1 MSLDDAVAAEH
12 RPPVS
17 EPAVL
22 GTRAPV
28 GLSTA
33 SVYPSTCTDA
43 FGIAADLGY
52 DGVEVMV
59 WTDPVSQDVAAL
71 QRLSEHYAMPVLAVH
86 APTLLVTQRVWGKD
100 PWVKI
105 ERSCEMARELGARTV
120 VAHPPFRWQ
129 RDYAAGFVEGVDRL
143 SESTGVAIAVENMY
157 PWRARQREILAYLP
171 GWDPVPQPYRH
182 VTLDLSHS
190 ATAGVSGLD
199 IATALGDRLT
209 HLHLADGSGSAKD
222 EHLVPGRGSQ
232 PCGDV
237 LGLLAERDWRGVVIV
252 EVNTR
257 KARGRPDRERD
268 LAESLA
274 FARLHLAAAA
284 RGTR

>member
-1 MSLDDAVAAEH
+1 MSLE
-12 RPPVS
+12 RS
-17 EPAVL
+17 VL
-22 GTRAPV
+22 RGTRAPV

-33 SVYPSTCTDA
+33 SVYPHTCSDA
-43 FGIAADLGY
+43 FGIARDLGY

-71 QRLSEHYAMPVLAVH
+71 ERLAEHYAVPVLAVH
-86 APTLLVTQRVWGKD
+86 APTLLVTQRVWGKE
-100 PWVKI
+100 PWTKI
-105 ERSCEMARELGARTV
+105 ERSCAMARRLGARTV

-129 RDYAAGFVEGVDRL
+129 REYAAGFAAGVERL
-143 SESTGVAIAVENMY
+143 SAETGVAIAVENMY
-157 PWRARQREILAYLP
+157 PWRARQREVLAYLP

-190 ATAGVSGLD
+190 ATAGVSGLEL
-199 IATALGDRLT
+199 ATALGDRLT

-237 LGLLAERDWRGVVIV
+237 LGLLAERDWDGVVVV

-257 KARGRPDRERD
+257 KARGRAERETD
-268 LAESLA
+268 LAEALA
-274 FARLHLAAAA
+274 FARLHLAAPAGGAA
-284 RGTR
+284 SARAAP